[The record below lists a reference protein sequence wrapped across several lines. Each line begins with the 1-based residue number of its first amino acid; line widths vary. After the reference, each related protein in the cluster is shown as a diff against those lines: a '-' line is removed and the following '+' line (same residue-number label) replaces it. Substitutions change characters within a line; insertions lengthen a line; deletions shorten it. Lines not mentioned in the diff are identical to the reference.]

1 MSAGYATKLSYR
13 EDLGGQLGDP
23 ELHDSTEDIS
33 TKAALLAEWVL
44 PVFHLLFIPSYQAAG
59 LSCGPSFCCSCHR
72 AVTLWRLRALAYQPP
87 VAYLTS
93 EAPLAFGHC
102 RELTSQSLNSK
113 SALVWPSPA

>member
-44 PVFHLLFIPSYQAAG
+44 EVFRLLFNLSHQSAG
-59 LSCGPSFCCSCHR
+59 LSSGLSFFCSCHR
-72 AVTLWRLRALAYQPP
+72 AVTSWRLRALAYQPP
-87 VAYLTS
+87 VAFLTS
-93 EAPLAFGHC
+93 GDPLAFGHC
-102 RELTSQSLNSK
+102 REHTSQFLNSK